1 MPQSFTSP
9 GVDTTEIDQSFIDNP
24 VPGTAAVL
32 VGRTPKGPAFVPTLV
47 SDFDQFRATF
57 GEMDPE
63 MQVPYAARNY
73 LRNAN
78 SLLVVRVL
86 GHDDGTSASSGYSV
100 NRIVGISDVSGAN
113 GATGSVLATV
123 HASSV
128 VYVSGVA
135 GDSNRF
141 TFQVGSVFAT
151 TASFLTGSDDYI
163 EKVLNTD
170 PTLYSTYGHY
180 LYQNFKYQAQAAS
193 ASWWAVGIVS
203 ASLNTFLRD
212 HEFGSTTWVKSQ
224 VLGGQ
229 EYDLIRFHTRGHG
242 RATNDDVKVTIS
254 NIRPS
259 QSPNVSPWG
268 TFDVIVRDFK
278 DTDQRPVIRERFSN
292 VSLNPDDPN
301 YVLRRVGDILEVFDT
316 NERKFVVQAGQ
327 FGDTATTRVSR
338 LVRAELNTAVNFPPQ
353 ALPWGFRGYT
363 KVQYSGSAGDVGTV
377 FGLNVVPSL
386 PLTPHQKDRNGT
398 YTDLICWGVTFVS
411 GGVADRMRAL
421 PDLASTDGLLTSS
434 DSDFSLKSLSGT
446 YDNGQLRY
454 WYNSSYT
461 AYAPIYASG
470 TIQKFTLPFAGGF
483 DGWDLRV
490 ADPLYLSNGADDTN
504 IGVVAAKRAL
514 DTVRNPDTF
523 DIGLLAVPG
532 VHNIRVTDY
541 ARQVVN
547 ERRDV
552 MFVMDITGSTPSEAT
567 AYLAARE
574 IDDNYSACYYPDL
587 KMNDATNHRI
597 VRVPP
602 SVGVMGALAFNDRT
616 GQPFFAPAGLTRG
629 GLSRFDIVDVVDRLD
644 GDDRDLLYGARINPI
659 ATFPREG
666 IVVWG
671 QKTLQLR
678 SSALDR
684 VNVRRLLILAKKT
697 IAGEARNLLFEPNNA
712 ATWQR
717 FVNRVNPI
725 LERYRQD
732 QGVNRFK
739 VVMNSST
746 NTPDVIDRNEMR
758 GRIFLEPTKAAEVIA
773 LDFIVTATGVA
784 FEE

>member
-9 GVDTTEIDQSFIDNP
+9 GVETTEIDQSFIDNP

-100 NRIVGISDVSGAN
+100 NRIVGIADVSGAN
-113 GATGSVLATV
+113 GATGSILASV
-123 HASSV
+123 HANSV

-141 TFQVGSVFAT
+141 TFRVGSVFAA

-163 EKVLNTD
+163 DKVLNTD

-180 LYQNFKYQAQAAS
+180 LYQNFKSAVPAAS
-193 ASWWAVGIVS
+193 ASWWAAGIVS

-212 HEFGSTTWVKSQ
+212 YEYGSTQWVKSQ

-229 EYDLIRFHTRGHG
+229 EYDLVRFHTRAHG
-242 RATNDDVKVTIS
+242 RATNGDVKVTIG

-259 QSPNVSPWG
+259 QSPTVSPWG
-268 TFDVIVRDFK
+268 TFDVLVRQFD
-278 DTDQRPVIRERFSN
+278 DTDLRPVVLERFSN
-292 VSLNPDDPN
+292 VSLNPDDSN
-301 YVLRRVGDILEVFDT
+301 YLLRRVGDILEVFDT

-327 FGDTATTRVSR
+327 FGDTPTSRVSR
-338 LVRAELNTAVNFPPQ
+338 LIRVELNTAANFPPQ
-353 ALPWGFRGYT
+353 ALPWGFRGYA
-363 KVQYSGSAGDVGTV
+363 KMQYSGSAGGIAST
-377 FGLNVVPSL
+377 FGQNLVPSL
-386 PLTPHQKDRNGT
+386 PLTVNQKDRNGS
-398 YTDLICWGVTFVS
+398 YNDLICWGVTFVS
-411 GGVADRMRAL
+411 GGIVDRMRAF
-421 PDLASTDGLLTSS
+421 PDTAGVTGILTAS

-454 WYNSSYT
+454 WYNSAYA

-470 TIQKFTLPFAGGF
+470 TLQKFTLPFAGGF

-490 ADPLYLSNGADDTN
+490 ADPLYLTNGADETN

-523 DIGLLAVPG
+523 DIGLLAIPG
-532 VHNIRVTDY
+532 VHNIRVADY
-541 ARQVVN
+541 ARQIVN
-547 ERRDV
+547 ERKDV

-644 GDDRDLLYGARINPI
+644 GDDRDLLYNARINPI

-732 QGVNRFK
+732 QGINRFK
-739 VVMNSST
+739 VVMNAST

-758 GRIFLEPTKAAEVIA
+758 GRIFLEPTKAAELIS
-773 LDFIVTATGVA
+773 LDFIVSATGVA